1 MAQKQYRAHVVSNA
15 SEAVLVELDQRRRL
29 SLGKLGSAHHTRYL
43 ASVEPDGTIVLRPA
57 VVMTELEARL
67 LENPELV
74 DGIHRE
80 REDTAKYVPRP
91 E

>member
-1 MAQKQYRAHVVSNA
+1 MTSNE
-15 SEAVLVELDQRRRL
+15 SVLVELDQRRRV
-29 SLGKLGSAHHTRYL
+29 SLGKLGHADHTRYL

-67 LENPELV
+67 LANGELV
-74 DGIHRE
+74 DSISDQRTRPKE
-80 REDTAKYVPRP
+80 YVPRP